1 MTVVTHPADPMLV
14 LVMLMNFVSLGVSRM
29 KSCIRAAAFQ
39 GVLLSLLP
47 VVLQRQEGW
56 HGPAIA
62 LAAVALKGFLI
73 PALLFKAMR
82 DVHIRH
88 EVEPY
93 VGFLPSLLLCAA
105 ATGLAILFAGSLPLA
120 PQHAGSLI
128 VPASLATFLTGF
140 LVLTTRRK
148 AITQVVGY
156 LVLENGIFIF
166 GLLLLEA
173 MPFMVEMGV
182 LLDLFVGIFVM
193 GIVINHIRR
202 EFSSLDTELLA
213 DLREDLP

>member
-1 MTVVTHPADPMLV
+1 MSLVTHPADPMLV
-14 LVMLMNFVSLGVSRM
+14 LVMLMNFVSLGASRM

-47 VVLQRQEGW
+47 LVLQRQEGW
-56 HGPAIA
+56 HAPALA
-62 LAAVALKGFLI
+62 LAAAAMKGALI
-73 PALLFKAMR
+73 PWLLFKAMR
-82 DVHIRH
+82 DVQIRH

-93 VGFLPSLLLCAA
+93 VGFMPSLFLCAA
-105 ATGLAILFAGSLPLA
+105 ATGAAVLFAGSLPLA
-120 PQHAGSLI
+120 PEHAGSLV
-128 VPASLATFLTGF
+128 VPASLATFLSGF
-140 LVLTTRRK
+140 LILTTRKK

-166 GLLLLEA
+166 GILLLEA
-173 MPFMVEMGV
+173 MPFMVEIGV

-213 DLREDLP
+213 DLRDMP